1 MNRLQEAGLEIW
13 RLPFG
18 TFPEEPKPPAT
29 DPHVPILVSKNLSGA
44 ARIVV
49 VFGEPVQDLGIW
61 AYRSVGEDG
70 VNFGSAVN
78 FTKHVLGEGTDKT
91 DTALVIANT
100 GQLLW
105 LCASS
110 RAVTQRTW
118 EAADRPAGPWGQATR
133 SWRNK
138 IPGNKDLDEH
148 IKYVFEHVLW
158 PRLDK
163 KSPVDVI
170 GLSEGG
176 QGALE
181 YLQKRC
187 QCSSNGIIIQRKTTR
202 LTFFARGSME
212 AIHLGHLFRQPVPV
226 YRSRLG
232 HEHSDRPPV
241 LHCIPRVPWPRIRR
255 FFRRGRQ
262 VPVRLS

>member
-1 MNRLQEAGLEIW
+1 LGD
-13 RLPFG
+13 G
-18 TFPEEPKPPAT
+18 PEESKAPAP

-61 AYRSVGEDG
+61 AYRSVGQDG

-78 FTKHVLGEGTDKT
+78 FTKHVLSESEDKT

-105 LCASS
+105 HCASS

-138 IPGNKDLDEH
+138 IPGNKDLNEH
-148 IKYVFEHVLW
+148 IQYVFENVIW

-163 KSPVDVI
+163 KSRVDVI

-187 QCSSNGIIIQRKTTR
+187 KCS
-202 LTFFARGSME
+202 
-212 AIHLGHLFRQPVPV
+212 
-226 YRSRLG
+226 
-232 HEHSDRPPV
+232 
-241 LHCIPRVPWPRIRR
+241 
-255 FFRRGRQ
+255 
-262 VPVRLS
+262 

>member
-1 MNRLQEAGLEIW
+1 MIVLNRLQEAGLEIW
-13 RLPFG
+13 RLPLG
-18 TFPEEPKPPAT
+18 DGPEESKAPAP

-44 ARIVV
+44 ARIIV

-61 AYRSVGEDG
+61 AYRSVGQDG

-78 FTKHVLGEGTDKT
+78 FTKHVLSESEDKT

-105 LCASS
+105 HCASS

-138 IPGNKDLDEH
+138 IPGNKDLNEH
-148 IKYVFEHVLW
+148 IQYVFENVIW

-163 KSPVDVI
+163 KSRVDVI

-187 QCSSNGIIIQRKTTR
+187 KCS
-202 LTFFARGSME
+202 
-212 AIHLGHLFRQPVPV
+212 
-226 YRSRLG
+226 
-232 HEHSDRPPV
+232 
-241 LHCIPRVPWPRIRR
+241 
-255 FFRRGRQ
+255 
-262 VPVRLS
+262 